1 MADDFHHAQ
10 DEDWRAFKEGD
21 RCAFASIYKKYIV
34 DLLNYGQKVT
44 RRRSVI
50 EDGIQDLF
58 IELWQSRHTIASPRS
73 VKFYLIKAL
82 RYKIVRNIRE
92 NELSDSLEIVHFEN
106 ELSIPCHESNL
117 IGFEMQSL
125 RLENLKS
132 VLQQLPRRQQEAI
145 NLRFYHNFSN
155 EEVANIMGL
164 NYQSACNLIY
174 AALAKLKIQLQVSIN

>member
-1 MADDFHHAQ
+1 
-10 DEDWRAFKEGD
+10 
-21 RCAFASIYKKYIV
+21 
-34 DLLNYGQKVT
+34 
-44 RRRSVI
+44 
-50 EDGIQDLF
+50 
-58 IELWQSRHTIASPRS
+58 
-73 VKFYLIKAL
+73 
-82 RYKIVRNIRE
+82 
-92 NELSDSLEIVHFEN
+92 
-106 ELSIPCHESNL
+106 
-117 IGFEMQSL
+117 MQSL